1 MEKNNLEII
10 EMSDNDLLVLKD
22 SLTDE
27 FDDFWTYNILRQE
40 FDNDNTT
47 YIVAKEDD
55 NIVGFAGI
63 LVILDEANIMNIVTK
78 KDKRKLGI
86 GSLLLEKLIDISK
99 SKNLASITLEVN
111 EKNIPAINL
120 YKKYNF
126 QQVGVRNKYYDNT
139 DAAILMTLYL

>member
-1 MEKNNLEII
+1 MEKNNIEIC
-10 EMSDNDLLVLKD
+10 EMSNDDLLVLKN
-22 SLTDE
+22 SLTNE
-27 FDDFWTYNILRQE
+27 FDDFWTYNILKQE

-47 YIVAKEDD
+47 YFVAKED
-55 NIVGFAGI
+55 NVIVGFAGI

-126 QQVGVRNKYYDNT
+126 QQVGVRKKYYDNT